1 MYVDGFMC
9 PVATVDREHYRFHA
23 GRAALL
29 FRKHGALSITECW
42 GDDVPEGKVDPMRSA
57 VLCEENETVVFS
69 RIIRPSKEVRERG
82 VAAVMR
88 ELQM

>member
-1 MYVDGFMC
+1 MTC
-9 PVATVDREHYRFHA
+9 
-23 GRAALL
+23 
-29 FRKHGALSITECW
+29 RK
-42 GDDVPEGKVDPMRSA
+42 GKVDPMLSA

-88 ELQM
+88 ELRM